1 MVKCWEKKAEEE
13 GEEEGEEKV
22 EEEGEEKGEE
32 EGKEE
37 EEKLVHF
44 GWRHRCVNE
53 PVLQSLFPSTTC
65 SRG

>member
-1 MVKCWEKKAEEE
+1 MRVVKCWEKKAEEE
-13 GEEEGEEKV
+13 GEEEGEEK
-22 EEEGEEKGEE
+22 GEE

-37 EEKLVHF
+37 GERLVHF